1 MNTWNSKQIF
11 LAATVCCV
19 SAQGANGLSFKMF
32 GLSLESQVLMIEDP
46 EARSSCENIFV
57 FRKNNVVQSHTRSE
71 MRTVDQCLRMR
82 CGVL

>member
-1 MNTWNSKQIF
+1 
-11 LAATVCCV
+11 
-19 SAQGANGLSFKMF
+19 MF

-82 CGVL
+82 CSVL